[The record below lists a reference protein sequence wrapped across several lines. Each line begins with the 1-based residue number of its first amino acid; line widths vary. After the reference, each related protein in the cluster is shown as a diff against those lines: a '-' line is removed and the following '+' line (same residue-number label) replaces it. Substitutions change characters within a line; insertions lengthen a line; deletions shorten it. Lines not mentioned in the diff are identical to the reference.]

1 MRTFILLFTLLFSLN
16 SLAGALPDSPHL
28 YVKGVGVIT
37 VKPDIAQ
44 LHLSINFTNK
54 NVIEAKK
61 QSDSLAAKVIKIAEQ
76 YKIDKKDISASE
88 LNIHRETEYH
98 SAKQKQI
105 FIGYQVNRNISLK
118 IRNLDQYTEIMQT
131 LINSGVNEVGY
142 VTLLSSKEDE
152 LRQQAK
158 EKAIK
163 DVKNAVK
170 SLARSFDVKVGDLY
184 RVSESP
190 IKEEDVY
197 AMKAMVRMREAPA
210 NIVNDSFE
218 PGNIEIE
225 ETIYAVYLID

>member
-1 MRTFILLFTLLFSLN
+1 
-16 SLAGALPDSPHL
+16 
-28 YVKGVGVIT
+28 
-37 VKPDIAQ
+37 
-44 LHLSINFTNK
+44 
-54 NVIEAKK
+54 
-61 QSDSLAAKVIKIAEQ
+61 
-76 YKIDKKDISASE
+76 
-88 LNIHRETEYH
+88 
-98 SAKQKQI
+98 I

-184 RVSESP
+184 RVSGDP
-190 IKEEDVY
+190 LGNDRAY
-197 AMKAMVRMREAPA
+197 ALEKNVSGSRIRRA